1 MKYLIIAILILVGPV
16 ALENITSLT
25 LGSSV
30 SAAEKKK
37 QKRRV
42 APLKERTYK
51 VLAEAQALID
61 PDSVQYDEGKKPEVL
76 PKADPAA
83 AIKLLERLLG
93 RRGNSPYEIAQ
104 IWNTKAF
111 AYYILEDTPNT
122 IKAYESVLKL
132 PQMEISLGL
141 ELSAVRALFQ
151 LYYAG
156 EQYQKAIDYMN
167 RWEVLNDRPDTNV
180 AFIKASAYYELEQF
194 HKSLA
199 QVKVVEEFTVLLE
212 KEMKENWLYLYV
224 VLYNELKDYDNV
236 IKVLERMVVE
246 FPKKQYWMHL
256 AGMYAEKDWED
267 KALSAYY
274 AAYIQGMFAK
284 ESEVVMLSQR
294 LLNASVP
301 IEAASILEKGFE
313 EELVEKNEK
322 NIRILATAYTM
333 AQEHSKAIDTW
344 KQATQYAEDGEVFY
358 RLAQALANEDRHK
371 EASNAY
377 QSALDAGDL
386 KSEEDVQ
393 FWMGISL
400 MQTQDWSDATKAFRA
415 AAKDKSKA
423 KSSRQYIRYINS
435 EKKRLAALKEM
446 VEGD

>member
-1 MKYLIIAILILVGPV
+1 MKYLIIASLLLFGPV
-16 ALENITSLT
+16 AVENMTPLS
-25 LGSSV
+25 LGSSAY
-30 SAAEKKK
+30 AAEKKK
-37 QKRRV
+37 AKRRV

-51 VLAEAQALID
+51 ALASAQALID
-61 PDSVQYDEGKKPEVL
+61 PESVLYEEGKKPEVL

-83 AIKLLERLLG
+83 AIKILDRLLT
-93 RRGNSPYEIAQ
+93 RRGSNAYEIAQ
-104 IWNTKAF
+104 IWNAKAF

-122 IKAYESVLKL
+122 IDSYENILKL
-132 PQMEISLGL
+132 PQIEISLAL
-141 ELSAVRALFQ
+141 ELSSVRALFQ

-156 EQYQKAIDYMN
+156 EDYRKSIEYMN
-167 RWEVLNDRPDTNV
+167 RWEVLNVRPDTNV
-180 AFIKASAYYELEQF
+180 AFIKASAYYELEEYRN
-194 HKSLA
+194 SLA
-199 QVKVVEEFTVLLE
+199 QLKIVEEYSVILE

-236 IKVLERMVVE
+236 IKVLERMVVT

-256 AGMYAEKDWED
+256 AGMYAEKEWED

-284 ESEVVMLSQR
+284 ETEVVMLSQR
-294 LLNASVP
+294 LLNAAVP
-301 IEAASILEKGFE
+301 IEAASILEKGFK

-333 AQEHSKAIDTW
+333 AQEHTKAIETW
-344 KQATQYAEDGEVFY
+344 KQATQFAEDGEVFY

-371 EASNAY
+371 EASKAY
-377 QSALDAGDL
+377 QEALDLGDL

-400 MQTQDWSDATKAFRA
+400 MQTQDWNDATKAFRA
-415 AAKDKSKA
+415 AGKDKSKA
-423 KSSRQYIRYINS
+423 KSTRQYIRYIVS

-446 VEGD
+446 AEAD